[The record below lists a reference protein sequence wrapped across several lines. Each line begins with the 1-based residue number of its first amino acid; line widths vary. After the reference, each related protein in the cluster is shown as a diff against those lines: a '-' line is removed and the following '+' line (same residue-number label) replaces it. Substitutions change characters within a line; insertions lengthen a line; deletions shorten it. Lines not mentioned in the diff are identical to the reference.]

1 MNALNPWDR
10 LTSVFP
16 TFLTS
21 KMEGALM
28 SYQSESHAQARGRD
42 GEESCVSDELGQRI
56 LGGGGRGEGELT
68 LSGEGVHDLLLDALL
83 ALGES
88 LVL

>member
-56 LGGGGRGEGELT
+56 LGGGGGGKGSSPFRVKGSTTFFLMPF
-68 LSGEGVHDLLLDALL
+68 LPL
-83 ALGES
+83 ES
-88 LVL
+88 RLF